1 MGIREQL
8 LDEKGTIYTHFEKKK
23 RIFDALD
30 AIVGPDMPFH
40 KVKISMLCEAAGI
53 SRTQFYTYFDS
64 LNDVPNWHSLLAHE
78 MGLDRVGISLNWRE
92 SYFLTSQEFFN
103 HRSLYNSVALR
114 QGADS
119 PYNIIMRHRINQLR
133 SNVKQKG
140 GEITPLIDFQI
151 ESLSDLEFSTFTKW
165 NQGKIDMP
173 LRQFCAY
180 QETLVPR
187 ELYKALETPL
197 DVYL

>member
-1 MGIREQL
+1 MGVKEQL
-8 LDEKGTIYTHFEKKK
+8 RNEKDLIYVHFEKKK

-30 AIVGPDMPFH
+30 AIVGPDMPFE
-40 KVKISMLCEAAGI
+40 KVKVSMVCEAAGI

-92 SYFLTSQEFFN
+92 SYFFTNQEYFN
-103 HRSLYNSVALR
+103 HRRLYNSVCMR

-133 SNVKQKG
+133 FNIEQKG
-140 GEITPLIDFQI
+140 CEITPLIDFQI
-151 ESLSDLEFSTFTKW
+151 ESFSNLEFYVFTKW
-165 NQGKIDMP
+165 NQGKIDLP
-173 LRQFCAY
+173 LRQFCEY

-187 ELYKALETPL
+187 ELFEILNLPPDQYC
-197 DVYL
+197 